1 MTLINPQRGMAAV
14 LTEDD
19 GYTIIEMIG
28 GLEVELG
35 DELSWAND
43 YGLGSE
49 MYRNLTQDERD
60 EVYVQNHS
68 VSDNNVRQQLML

>member
-49 MYRNLTQDERD
+49 MYRNLTKDERD

-68 VSDNNVRQQLML
+68 VGDHNVRQQLML